1 MLQIL
6 EAEIDVLSTLNIQHV
21 ESMTPRVQS
30 LTGIT
35 VRETVPDWVLDRAD
49 EMVLSR
55 SDAGGADDADDG
67 AAISIRRS
75 GWSGRWGIS
84 SAAAI

>member
-1 MLQIL
+1 MWTRSSRAGREVVLIDELAHTNIEGSLHAKRYQDVLQIL

-21 ESMTPRVQS
+21 ESITPRVQS

-49 EMVLSR
+49 EIVL
-55 SDAGGADDADDG
+55 AT
-67 AAISIRRS
+67 
-75 GWSGRWGIS
+75 
-84 SAAAI
+84 

>member
-1 MLQIL
+1 VLQIL

-21 ESMTPRVQS
+21 ESITPKVQS

-49 EMVLSR
+49 EIVLS
-55 SDAGGADDADDG
+55 D
-67 AAISIRRS
+67 
-75 GWSGRWGIS
+75 
-84 SAAAI
+84 